1 MTTTSIPKANLT
13 GKRKVKTVLGLAGTY
28 SLWVVMVI
36 FTLAP
41 IYWMFSVSSRSP
53 VQVFDKPKLLIDSF
67 YWENYMKVFG
77 DRVVMSYLTNS
88 LIVSTSN
95 AVLVT
100 ILGFMAAYAFT
111 RFRLPGANNIF
122 FWTITNRMGP
132 PAAFI
137 LPLFLIMTQVAV
149 VGDWNLFDTKLGLVL
164 VYTLFNLP
172 FAIWLLK
179 GILEGIPVE
188 LDEAARVDRANRFQI
203 IFQVIFPLAAPGL
216 AITFILTW
224 IFAWNE
230 YLFAATLASANART
244 ITTRLAEYVTS
255 TGTNYGEMAAVAF
268 IATLPAIVFIVFV
281 QRYIVTGLTFGAVK
295 G

>member
-1 MTTTSIPKANLT
+1 MRASLRRVRPTRRGSLNFA
-13 GKRKVKTVLGLAGTY
+13 LGYAGTY
-28 SLWVVMVI
+28 VLWIFMAL
-36 FTLAP
+36 FTLVP
-41 IYWMFSVSSRSP
+41 IYWMFSVSARSP
-53 VQVFDKPKLLIDSF
+53 VQVFDAPTLVIESF
-67 YWENYMKVFG
+67 YWENYAKVFG
-77 DRVVMSYLTNS
+77 DQVVRNYLINS
-88 LIVSTSN
+88 LVVSTSN
-95 AVLVT
+95 AILVT

-111 RFRLPGANNIF
+111 RFRLPGSNNIF

-149 VGDWNLFDTKLGLVL
+149 VGDWNLFDTRLGLVL

-179 GILEGIPVE
+179 GILEGIPTE
-188 LDEAARVDRANRFQI
+188 LDEAAIMDRANRFQVI
-203 IFQVIFPLAAPGL
+203 TKVIFPLVAPGL
-216 AITFILTW
+216 TITFILTW

-255 TGTNYGEMAAVAF
+255 TGTNYGELAAVAF
-268 IATLPAIVFIVFV
+268 IATLPAILLVVFV
-281 QRYIVTGLTFGAVK
+281 QKYIVTGLTFGAVK
-295 G
+295 D

>member
-1 MTTTSIPKANLT
+1 MT
-13 GKRKVKTVLGLAGTY
+13 KVKARFSLKKQLGNAGTY
-28 SLWVVMVI
+28 LLWTFMTL
-36 FTLAP
+36 FTLGP

-53 VQVFDKPKLLIDSF
+53 VQVFDKPTLVIDSF
-67 YWENYMKVFG
+67 YWENYLNVFT
-77 DRVVMSYLTNS
+77 DRVVRNYLINS
-88 LIVSTSN
+88 LVVSTSN

-100 ILGFMAAYAFT
+100 VLGFLAAYALT
-111 RFRLPGANNIF
+111 RFKLPGSDTIF

-137 LPLFLIMTQVAV
+137 LPLFLLMTQVAV
-149 VGDWNLFDTKLGLVL
+149 VGDWMLFDTRTGLIL

-188 LDEAARVDRANRFQI
+188 LDEAALVDRASRFQI
-203 IFQVIFPLAAPGL
+203 MTRIIAPLTAPGL

-230 YLFAATLASANART
+230 YLLAATLSSANART
-244 ITTRLAEYVTS
+244 ITTRLAEYVTT
-255 TGTNYGEMAAVAF
+255 TGTNYGELAAVA
-268 IATLPAIVFIVFV
+268 IVATIPAVVFLVFV

-295 G
+295 D

>member
-1 MTTTSIPKANLT
+1 MS
-13 GKRKVKTVLGLAGTY
+13 RVKTRTSMRTKLGTFGTY
-28 SLWVVMVI
+28 FLWTFMTL
-36 FTLAP
+36 FTLGP
-41 IYWMFSVSSRSP
+41 IYWLFSVSSRSP
-53 VQVFDKPKLLIDSF
+53 RQVFDKPSLFIDSF
-67 YWENYMKVFG
+67 YWENYLKVFD
-77 DRVVMSYLTNS
+77 DRVVRGYLINS
-88 LIVSTSN
+88 LVVSTSN

-100 ILGFMAAYAFT
+100 ILGFLAAYAFT
-111 RFRLPGANNIF
+111 RFKLAGSNNIF

-149 VGDWNLFDTKLGLVL
+149 VGDWNLFDTRLGLVL
-164 VYTLFNLP
+164 IYTLFNLP

-188 LDEAARVDRANRFQI
+188 LDEAALVDRASRLRVMTQI
-203 IFQVIFPLAAPGL
+203 IVPLAAPGL

-230 YLFAATLASANART
+230 YLFAATLSSANART
-244 ITTRLAEYVTS
+244 ITTRLAEYVTT
-255 TGTNYGEMAAVAF
+255 TGTNYGELAAVAF
-268 IATLPAIVFIVFV
+268 IATLPAIFILVFV

-295 G
+295 D

>member
-1 MTTTSIPKANLT
+1 MS
-13 GKRKVKTVLGLAGTY
+13 RVKTRTSMRTKLGTFGTY
-28 SLWVVMVI
+28 LLWTFMTL
-36 FTLAP
+36 FTLGP
-41 IYWMFSVSSRSP
+41 IYWLFSVSSRSP
-53 VQVFDKPKLLIDSF
+53 VQVFDKPSLFIDSF
-67 YWENYMKVFG
+67 YWENYLKVFD
-77 DRVVMSYLTNS
+77 DRVVRGYIINS
-88 LIVSTSN
+88 LVVSTSN

-100 ILGFMAAYAFT
+100 VLGFLAAYAFT
-111 RFRLPGANNIF
+111 RFKLAGSNNIF

-149 VGDWNLFDTKLGLVL
+149 VGDWNLFDTRIGLIL
-164 VYTLFNLP
+164 IYTLFNLP

-188 LDEAARVDRANRFQI
+188 LDEAALVDRASRFRVMFQI
-203 IFQVIFPLAAPGL
+203 IVPLAAPGL

-230 YLFAATLASANART
+230 YLFAATLSSANART
-244 ITTRLAEYVTS
+244 ITTRLAEYVTT
-255 TGTNYGEMAAVAF
+255 TGTNYGELAAVAF
-268 IATLPAIVFIVFV
+268 IATLPAIFILVFV

-295 G
+295 D